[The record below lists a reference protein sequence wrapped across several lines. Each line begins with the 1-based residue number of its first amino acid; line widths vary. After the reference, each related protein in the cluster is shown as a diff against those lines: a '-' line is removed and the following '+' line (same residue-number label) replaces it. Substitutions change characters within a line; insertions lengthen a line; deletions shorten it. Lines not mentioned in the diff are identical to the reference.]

1 MMGAL
6 EENAESRLALFDFAF
21 RHAPIGMALVDTQG
35 RIVRGNKA
43 FSRMIGIS
51 PENLSG
57 VAFADFTHPDDL
69 EADVRLF
76 NEVLARRRDGY
87 TIEKRYIRPDKAP
100 LDVRIHFAAMRD
112 GEGEV
117 VRFITQVEDIT
128 QAKDA
133 ERQLAERAAQLELA
147 LESVRGG
154 FWQLDI
160 PARTFETSDR
170 LAQYI
175 DGPEAARLDL
185 EAYLGKISRLDM
197 AAADLTPLIE
207 GSINQN
213 VAEYRLNTIVGERW
227 MRCDRR
233 LLRDADGRPL
243 KIVGMAIDFTE
254 EHHQIERL
262 KRNSQTDSLTGL
274 LNRRGLEARFPQMSS
289 SSGYAV
295 LAIDLD
301 GFKQVNDS
309 YGHAAGD
316 TVLQE
321 AANRLMSCVR
331 GDDLV
336 SRVGGDEFVV
346 VIAGDRET
354 GVAVANRMVGTMRT
368 PFSLGDSGADADVLV
383 DVRASIGGV
392 WAVVN
397 SELDGM
403 IAHADTFLYRVKA
416 SGKDGVGFDRQAFP
430 LRTIHDESAG
440 HHD

>member
-1 MMGAL
+1 MDTL

-21 RHAPIGMALVDTQG
+21 RHAPIGMALVDRQG
-35 RIVRGNKA
+35 RIVRGNRA

-69 EADVRLF
+69 DADMRLF

-87 TIEKRYIRPDKAP
+87 TIEKRYIRPDRAP
-100 LDVRIHFAAMRD
+100 LHVRIHVAAMRD
-112 GEGEV
+112 GKGEV

-128 QAKDA
+128 AAKDA

-147 LESVRGG
+147 LEAIRGG

-175 DGPEAARLDL
+175 DGPDAVRLDL
-185 EAYLGKISRLDM
+185 DAYLGKISRADRT
-197 AAADLTPLIE
+197 AADLTPLIR
-207 GSINQN
+207 GAIDQN
-213 VAEYRLNTIVGERW
+213 VAEYRLETIAGERW

-254 EHHQIERL
+254 EHRQIERL
-262 KRNSQTDSLTGL
+262 KRNAQTDSLTGL
-274 LNRRGLEARFPQMSS
+274 LNRRGLEARFPQMTSA
-289 SSGYAV
+289 SGYAV
-295 LAIDLD
+295 LVIDLD
-301 GFKQVNDS
+301 GFKQVNDR
-309 YGHAAGD
+309 YHHAAGD
-316 TVLQE
+316 AILQE
-321 AANRLMSCVR
+321 AANRLTSCVR

-336 SRVGGDEFVV
+336 CRVGGDEFVV
-346 VIAGDRET
+346 VVTGNRET
-354 GVAVANRMVGTMRT
+354 GVAVANRMVGMMRT
-368 PFSLGDSGADADVLV
+368 PFAVRDPGTDADVLV
-383 DVRASIGGV
+383 DVRASVGGV
-392 WAVVN
+392 WAVAN
-397 SELDGM
+397 TELDGM

-416 SGKDGVGFDRQAFP
+416 SGKDGVGFDRQAFSLP
-430 LRTIHDESAG
+430 VPFSEGAERQD
-440 HHD
+440 